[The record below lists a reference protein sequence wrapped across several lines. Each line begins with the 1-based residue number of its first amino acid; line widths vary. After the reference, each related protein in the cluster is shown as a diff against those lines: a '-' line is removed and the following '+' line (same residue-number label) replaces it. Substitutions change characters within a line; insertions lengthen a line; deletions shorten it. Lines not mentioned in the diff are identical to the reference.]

1 MHYLVLRITLQPNY
15 TLLRP
20 KYIYLHYRIDN
31 KHIIQHGIKSLGLL
45 LYQTYN
51 RLLMKN
57 RCTKIQLLSLL
68 FAMTP
73 FAAQAQVTETINWT
87 SSSKDALDSMP
98 LSGHKGAGANVW
110 VQDGRICLYLS
121 HNGAYGANSQ
131 LKKIGCIYIEPEGIK
146 LGGQGFSQT
155 LDPATGT
162 ITIKQG
168 DFSASLWFAD
178 EALVMESKENKPYQL
193 KVSYFIWR
201 EETLFSA
208 NNGLWTAVEKVPDMH
223 ASIIKNGTQQGITP
237 DAVRDILSNR
247 TFGVAIAA
255 DGGLDSPAKS
265 EVSWAD
271 WLKTIHGT
279 ADLNFVLPKVGQKK
293 RDGRMYTA
301 QTKTQ
306 KQQTIVFAL
315 GAAQNA
321 TPAQWQQ
328 RAQNLLQDSARAQAK
343 KQELKDWNEFWN
355 RSHIIVNADRADT
368 DPGRNVGRNY
378 QLFRYMLACNRG
390 GELPLLF
397 NGGIF
402 TVAVANGRI
411 NGMTY
416 TFKPRGEEHPDFRRW
431 WGTRFMSQN
440 QRWMGW
446 PTLAAGDNDLYEP
459 TRTFYREGSYAAASR
474 AKANGAEGVV
484 YPESMD
490 LLKFSNI
497 ESSPT
502 GLCGSKHLTYHFS
515 MGLENAWM
523 ALQARNYLGVDITK
537 DIPWIAGTVIF
548 YDTFYRNKCKELTGK
563 ELGDDNKLI
572 LYPCNGLELVSGA
585 TNPVEVVCGLTR
597 VCDGLL
603 SLKNLDP
610 DLRQRITEIQERLP
624 AIPVG
629 ERNGVQSIL
638 EAKSYEKMHN
648 RNEPIEMYA
657 YWPYRLAGITAP
669 GTLQLARNTWN
680 TIPKNRVNL
689 CKKLDYSWMAN
700 VVNTAALAIPE
711 ESEERVIYKL
721 GNIKEPQ
728 SRFPAFFGPG
738 HDWIPDHNWGGSGMV
753 GLQEMLMAAEPDA
766 KGKIHLFPSWPKDWD
781 ADFKLYAPGN
791 TLVEC
796 VYKNGKIEKLK
807 VTPQERENDIVNWLG
822 KWPKAG
828 ENN

>member
-1 MHYLVLRITLQPNY
+1 
-15 TLLRP
+15 
-20 KYIYLHYRIDN
+20 
-31 KHIIQHGIKSLGLL
+31 
-45 LYQTYN
+45 
-51 RLLMKN
+51 MKKKN
-57 RCTKIQLLSLL
+57 TKIQMLL
-68 FAMTP
+68 FL
-73 FAAQAQVTETINWT
+73 FAIVAFTAQAQVTEKIHWN

-110 VQDGRICLYLS
+110 VQDGKLCLYLA

-131 LKKIGCIYIEPEGIK
+131 LKKIGCVYIEPEGTK
-146 LGGQGFSQT
+146 LGEEGFSQT

-162 ITIKQG
+162 ITIQQG

-178 EALVMESKENKPYQL
+178 EALIMESKKRKPHHL

-201 EETLFSA
+201 DETQFTA

-223 ASIIKNGTQQGITP
+223 STILKNGSKQGITP

-247 TFGVAIAA
+247 AFGAAITAN
-255 DGGLDSPAKS
+255 GGLSSPTTS
-265 EVSWAD
+265 PVSWAA
-271 WLKTIHGT
+271 WLKTINAT
-279 ADLNFVLPKVGQKK
+279 TESSFVLEKVEQKAWN
-293 RDGRMYTA
+293 GRMYTG
-301 QTKTQ
+301 QTKSQT
-306 KQQTIVFAL
+306 QQTVIFAL

-321 TPAQWQQ
+321 TPSKWEK
-328 RAQNLLQDSARAQAK
+328 RAQALLDASVRSEAK
-343 KQELKDWNEFWN
+343 KQELKDWENFWN
-355 RSHIIVNADRADT
+355 RSHIVINPDGADT

-402 TVAVANGRI
+402 TVGVANGRI

-440 QRWMGW
+440 QRWLGW
-446 PTLAAGDNDLYEP
+446 PTLATGDVDLYEP
-459 TRTFYREGSYAAASR
+459 TRTFYREGAPAAASR

-497 ESSPT
+497 NSSPT

-523 ALQARNYLGVDITK
+523 ALQAHNYLGVNITA

-548 YDTFYRNKCKELTGK
+548 YDTFYRKKCKELTGK
-563 ELGDDNKLI
+563 ELGEGNKLV

-597 VCDGLL
+597 ICSGLL
-603 SLKNLDP
+603 ALKDITP
-610 DLRQRITEIQERLP
+610 DLRKRIKAIQQRLP
-624 AIPVG
+624 DMPVG
-629 ERNGVQSIL
+629 IRSGVQSIL

-657 YWPYRLAGITAP
+657 FWPYRLVGITVP

-753 GLQEMLMAAEPDA
+753 GLQEMLMAAEPNPQ
-766 KGKIHLFPSWPKDWD
+766 GKIHLFPSWPQNWD
-781 ADFKLYAPGN
+781 VDFKLYAPGK

-796 VYKNGKIEKLK
+796 VYKNGKIQKLK
-807 VTPQERENDIVNWLG
+807 VTPESRKKDIVNWLG
-822 KWPKAG
+822 KWPKAN